1 MVKNKKILVVA
12 AHPDD
17 EVLGCGGTIAKHVE
31 NGDDVFTLIIGDG
44 ITSRYS
50 ENELCDE
57 SVCKQVDRIK
67 SECMQA
73 AKIMGVKNTKVIG
86 NYCCR
91 FDQLPLLNIT
101 KVIEKQ
107 INEVK
112 PEIIYTHGPFD
123 VNNDH
128 SIVFKAILAATR
140 PASDFI
146 VKKILAFEVL
156 SSTEWN
162 FYTSFKPNVYE
173 DISQTIDKKNAAMMA
188 YSSEIQNIP
197 FPRSIES
204 ITVLAKKRGYE
215 VGMNYAEAFELIRE
229 IR

>member
-17 EVLGCGGTIAKHVE
+17 EVLGCGGTIAKHVL

-50 ENELCDE
+50 ENELYDE
-57 SVCKQVDRIK
+57 SVCNQVDKIK
-67 SECMQA
+67 SDCIQA
-73 AKIMGVKNTKVIG
+73 AKIMGVKNTKVMG
-86 NYCCR
+86 NHCCR
-91 FDQLPLLNIT
+91 FDQLPILNIT
-101 KVIEKQ
+101 KEIEQQ
-107 INEVK
+107 IFEIK
-112 PEIIYTHGPFD
+112 PDIIYSHGPFD

-140 PASDFI
+140 PTSKFI
-146 VKKILAFEVL
+146 VKKVLAFEVL

-162 FYTSFKPNVYE
+162 FYSSFKPNVYE
-173 DISQTIDKKNAAMMA
+173 DISYTIDTKKAAMMA
-188 YSSEIQNIP
+188 YTSEIQDVP
-197 FPRSIES
+197 SPRSIEA
-204 ITVLAKKRGYE
+204 ITTLAKKRGYE
-215 VGMNYAEAFELIRE
+215 VGMNYVEAFELIRE